1 MCMERLV
8 KTFSF
13 RVLSSNDSS
22 TAEQRN
28 ATDDLIK
35 KVIKMNTEENNNI
48 SLFRILRYTRFRL
61 QSLQEKPSSNRAWEK
76 CGRAIVCH

>member
-61 QSLQEKPSSNRAWEK
+61 QSLQEKPSSNRAGEK
-76 CGRAIVCH
+76 CGRTVVCH

>member
-13 RVLSSNDSS
+13 RILSSNDSS

-48 SLFRILRYTRFRL
+48 SLFRILHYTRFRL
-61 QSLQEKPSSNRAWEK
+61 QSLQEKPSSNMAGEK
-76 CGRAIVCH
+76 CGRTVVCH

>member
-61 QSLQEKPSSNRAWEK
+61 QSLQEKPSSNRVGEK
-76 CGRAIVCH
+76 CGRTVVCH